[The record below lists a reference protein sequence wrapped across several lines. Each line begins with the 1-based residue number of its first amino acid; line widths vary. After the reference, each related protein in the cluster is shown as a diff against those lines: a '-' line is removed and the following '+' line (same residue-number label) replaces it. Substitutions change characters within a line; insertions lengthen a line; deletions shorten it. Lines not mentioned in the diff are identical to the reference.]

1 MMKRQTASERKVDV
15 SCFVAE
21 LMPGGA
27 QRAAVKLVNRLA
39 ERNLLVDLVSANQ
52 QGPQIDDVEATVR
65 VIDLGAGRVVKAI
78 PALSR
83 YLRHQ
88 QPRTLVS
95 FLTHA
100 NLAAIA
106 ARAVSRVETRVMVV
120 EQNTVSRVRSHLK
133 RDALLPAL
141 VRRSYPHADHVVA
154 VSKGVANDLIANLG
168 IPGSRVSVIPNPVV
182 DNDLVRSALDSP
194 HHPWFEDNSAP
205 VFVAAG
211 RLSKQKDFPTL
222 LRAFDLL
229 RQTKEARLM
238 IMGEGEERPRLESII
253 NQLGLIDHVAL
264 PGFVANPYAVMSR
277 SAAFILSSQ
286 WEGLPTVLIEAMA
299 CGCPIVATDCH
310 SGPREILDG
319 GRYGKLVPIGDADA
333 ICRSML
339 EVLQQRPS
347 ALILRQR
354 ALLYSVDHA
363 VENYLRVLGLND
375 HEELAMPA

>member
-1 MMKRQTASERKVDV
+1 
-15 SCFVAE
+15 
-21 LMPGGA
+21 
-27 QRAAVKLVNRLA
+27 
-39 ERNLLVDLVSANQ
+39 
-52 QGPQIDDVEATVR
+52 
-65 VIDLGAGRVVKAI
+65 
-78 PALSR
+78 
-83 YLRHQ
+83 
-88 QPRTLVS
+88 
-95 FLTHA
+95 
-100 NLAAIA
+100 
-106 ARAVSRVETRVMVV
+106 
-120 EQNTVSRVRSHLK
+120 
-133 RDALLPAL
+133 
-141 VRRSYPHADHVVA
+141 
-154 VSKGVANDLIANLG
+154 
-168 IPGSRVSVIPNPVV
+168 
-182 DNDLVRSALDSP
+182 
-194 HHPWFEDNSAP
+194 
-205 VFVAAG
+205 
-211 RLSKQKDFPTL
+211 
-222 LRAFDLL
+222 
-229 RQTKEARLM
+229 M